1 MPKIG
6 GKHILGNQAGSMNYK
21 NMNSKKY
28 RMRVVRGAFLDP
40 KILDNLGAKMIEK
53 FERDEWIGIDEV
65 VADLNQIKELQKA
78 MVKHYDDTSIPWYM
92 DGDGVED
99 KNDIIVAFGADDNE
113 GGKVFQFRKDD
124 KKSIDEVVGY
134 GISKGIPAEQMDFM
148 DVKF

>member
-1 MPKIG
+1 
-6 GKHILGNQAGSMNYK
+6 MNYK

-124 KKSIDEVVGY
+124 KK
-134 GISKGIPAEQMDFM
+134 
-148 DVKF
+148 